1 MPEPA
6 QRKMHPIYKKLE
18 KEAKAMGDNN
28 FCTVLAAAALT
39 GLPYKECY
47 EAFEKAGR
55 VKGKGSNLIEQRK
68 AFKSLG
74 YKMTKFNL
82 NKIKKK
88 YKGHHKELKGL
99 TSYHPIRFHYAWRD
113 VPDLW
118 LNMKAHVAA
127 FKDGKVVDYTKTKKR
142 RLLGAYRIVKIVK
155 DSPFTIEVPE
165 TTVGEA
171 QNVKFE
177 ELKIGWSYPIC

>member
-6 QRKMHPIYKKLE
+6 QRKMHPLYKKLE
-18 KEAKAMGDNN
+18 KEAKAMGDSN

-47 EAFEKAGR
+47 EAFEQSGR
-55 VKGKGSNLIEQRK
+55 VKGKGVILPVTKK
-68 AFKSLG
+68 ALKSLG

-82 NKIKKK
+82 NTIKKK
-88 YKGHHKELKGL
+88 YKGHHKDLKGL
-99 TSYHPIRFHYAWRD
+99 TTYHPIRFHYAWRD

-118 LNMKAHVAA
+118 LDMKEHCAA
-127 FKDGKVVDYTKTKKR
+127 FKDGKVVDYTKTKKS
-142 RLLGAYRIVKIVK
+142 RLLAAYRVVKIVK
-155 DSPFTIEVPE
+155 DKPFTIEVPE

-177 ELKIGWSYPIC
+177 ELELGWSYPIC